1 MTAHNVKT
9 DAVVPLLQA
18 SERIGVKHTKMYEL
32 IRDGKLDARKQGSRT
47 VITLESIRQ
56 HIASLPRLQ
65 TGAAMRKCQP
75 AK

>member
-32 IRDGKLDARKQGSRT
+32 IRDGKLDARKQVST
-47 VITLESIRQ
+47 PE
-56 HIASLPRLQ
+56 
-65 TGAAMRKCQP
+65 
-75 AK
+75 